1 MKCYIKGYN
10 KSKYEADAEKIFQ
23 YDLNNVKG
31 FKVHA
36 GELDLPIKVDKKME
50 DDLHEYLII
59 YFEDGSKTVYQ
70 NSRVDLFRY

>member
-1 MKCYIKGYN
+1 MKCYIKGYD
-10 KSKYEADAEKIFQ
+10 KCKYEADSQKIFQ

-59 YFEDGSKTVYQ
+59 YFEDGTKTVYQ
-70 NSRVDLFRY
+70 NSRVDLFKY